1 MKLSALANK
10 RCVPYDDNTPPMS
23 RQEAQKY
30 LKEIPGWTL
39 TGDSVI
45 KEFKFR
51 SYLKGLEFAYS
62 LGKVAEEQNH
72 HPDILIGW
80 RRVRV
85 TLTTHDIKGL
95 SENDFIM
102 AAKAEKILRESV

>member
-1 MKLSALANK
+1 LSPLVNRK
-10 RCVPYDDNTPPMS
+10 CVPCDYNTPPMS
-23 RQEAQKY
+23 RQDAKKC
-30 LKEIPGWTL
+30 LKEIPGWAL
-39 TGDSVI
+39 TGDSIV
-45 KEFKFR
+45 KEFRFR

-72 HPDILIGW
+72 HPDILIGS
-80 RRVRV
+80 RTLRV

-102 AAKAEKILRESV
+102 AAKAEKILRESG

>member
-1 MKLSALANK
+1 MSNLANK
-10 RCVPYDDNTPPMS
+10 RCIPFDSNTPPMS
-23 RQEAQKY
+23 AENARKY
-30 LKEIPGWTL
+30 LKEIPGWAL
-39 TGDSVI
+39 DADSIV

-51 SYLKGLEFAYS
+51 SYLKGLEFACS

-72 HPDILIGW
+72 HPDMVIRW
-80 RRVRV
+80 RKVRV

-102 AAKAEKILRESV
+102 AAKADKILKALR

>member
-1 MKLSALANK
+1 LSNLAKRRCIPLDSNSPSLSAENV
-10 RCVPYDDNTPPMS
+10 R
-23 RQEAQKY
+23 KY
-30 LKEIPGWTL
+30 LKEIPGWAL
-39 TGDSVI
+39 DADSIV

-72 HPDILIGW
+72 HPDILIRW
-80 RRVRV
+80 RKVRV

-102 AAKAEKILRESV
+102 AGKAEKIFKEHS

>member
-1 MKLSALANK
+1 MELSALVKK
-10 RCVPYDDNTPPMS
+10 RCVPCDENTPPMS
-23 RQEAQKY
+23 RQNAHKC
-30 LKEIPGWTL
+30 LKQIPGWAL
-39 TGDSVI
+39 TRDSIV
-45 KEFKFR
+45 KEFRFR

-102 AAKAEKILRESV
+102 AAKAEKILRESS